1 MMAAPARAAPDE
13 PVILVLGDSLSAGY
27 GIDKAK
33 GWVNLLAQRL
43 ESKGF
48 DYRVVN
54 AAISGDTTR
63 GGLDRLPTALDRF
76 NPKILIVE
84 LGGNDGLRGI
94 QPSETRR
101 NLSRIVELGQGS
113 GAKVLLVGVR
123 MPPNYGPAFTQAF
136 EQTFR
141 DVAKKYGISLVPKI
155 LAGIGENRELMQSD
169 GIHPIAEAQPKVL
182 DNIWPELKP
191 LLDQ

>member
-1 MMAAPARAAPDE
+1 M
-13 PVILVLGDSLSAGY
+13 LGDSLSAGY

-33 GWVNLLAQRL
+33 GWVNLLARRL
-43 ESKGF
+43 ESKGY

-63 GGLDRLPTALDRF
+63 GGLDRLPAALDRF

-94 QPSETRR
+94 APAETRR
-101 NLSRIVELGQGS
+101 NLSRIVERAQNR

-123 MPPNYGPAFTQAF
+123 MPPNYGPAFSKQF
-136 EQTFR
+136 QQTFR
-141 DVAKKYGISLVPKI
+141 DVASKYDVPLVPKI
-155 LAGIGENRELMQSD
+155 LEDIGEHRELMQAD
-169 GIHPIAEAQPKVL
+169 GIHPKAEAEPRVL
-182 DNIWPELKP
+182 DNIWPGLKP
-191 LLDQ
+191 LLEK